1 MSMSTSNPRS
11 CVGRPDCRFV
21 STSGRFWL
29 SLSLRI
35 LLQLTAFITQHGK
48 RHFFFT
54 ETGHLVIG
62 TLSPKGFTETGRTML
77 LEPTNNAF
85 GRPVVW
91 CAPAYA
97 NKRVYVR
104 NDSEIVAFDMAK

>member
-1 MSMSTSNPRS
+1 MYGHDQDGEMSAVELPGGNRLWSTPEPIGKRK
-11 CVGRPDCRFV
+11 VG
-21 STSGRFWL
+21 SG
-29 SLSLRI
+29 
-35 LLQLTAFITQHGK
+35 TAFITQQGK

-62 TLSPKGFTETGRTML
+62 TLSPKGFTETSRTML